1 MLKENKYHPTVLNNF
16 IRELISKNY
25 IIVALTSKTYNEV
38 KKLYNKNNIKFP
50 LSSENGSS
58 FYIPRSK
65 NNKDLTFKKVINKKA
80 IKSGEILRKLKVLP
94 IRFLRNITIIKD
106 LSPDKQA
113 KITKLKKSE
122 LIDFNNRSFS
132 VSIIWNGSNSLLA
145 LFRKYLKKLNL
156 QATYGGKMINVS
168 GAHTK
173 LDALIY
179 FKKMYLKKFSID
191 NCITISIG
199 DSQNDVEI
207 LNYTDYSGIV
217 IRKEKSKI
225 SLIKNHNVFISK
237 SSAPEGWVELLT
249 KINKE
254 MERKNI

>member
-1 MLKENKYHPTVLNNF
+1 MLKENKYYPTVLDNF
-16 IRELISKNY
+16 IRDLISKNY
-25 IIVALTSKTYNEV
+25 IIVVLTSKTYTEV
-38 KKLYNKNNIKFP
+38 KKLYDKNNIKFP

-58 FYIPRSK
+58 FYIPKSK

-80 IKSGEILRKLKVLP
+80 IKSNEILRKLKILP
-94 IRFLRNITIIKD
+94 KRFLSNITFIKD
-106 LSPDKQA
+106 LSLDKQSE
-113 KITKLKKSE
+113 ITKLKKSE
-122 LIDFNNRSFS
+122 LIDFNNRNFS

-145 LFRKYLKKLNL
+145 LFRKYLIKLNL
-156 QATYGGKMINVS
+156 QATFGGKMINIS

-173 LDALIY
+173 LNALIY
-179 FKKMYLKKFSID
+179 FKKMYLKKFSTK

-225 SLIKNHNVFISK
+225 NLIKNHNVFISK